1 MIGTRF
7 QFLARGTGSTC
18 LAVLILVAGMTASVA
33 EPPDGDGR
41 GYGEP
46 LKIVR
51 AFMAAFNAHDVE
63 AMRGLLSPEA
73 SWYSV
78 SDGGMTTE
86 AGTRAELLDGMR
98 QYFSDV
104 PDVHSTIE
112 EPLVNGSQVAF
123 RERVTWSDGERSQS
137 ALAVYEVRD
146 GRIHAAWYHA
156 TAP

>member
-1 MIGTRF
+1 MMDTHF
-7 QFLARGTGSTC
+7 PFVAHGTGRAW
-18 LAVLILVAGMTASVA
+18 LAVLVLVAGMTASVA
-33 EPPDGDGR
+33 EPPDDARGGDGD
-41 GYGEP
+41 P

-51 AFMAAFNAHDVE
+51 AFMEAFNAHDVE

-78 SDGGMTTE
+78 NDGGVTTE
-86 AGTRAELLDGMR
+86 AGNRAELLEGMR

-104 PDVHSTIE
+104 PDVRSTIE

-123 RERVTWSDGERSQS
+123 RERVTWSDGERGQS

-146 GRIHAAWYHA
+146 GRIYAAWYHA